1 MSGPVLVS
9 GGTLACTMGTA
20 PSVFT
25 AMANPKVQVE
35 GMPAATMMDNAPI
48 ASIKPFGM
56 CTSLAN
62 PAVAAAT
69 AAALGVLTP
78 QPCVPVLPGPWVASG
93 QKTRS
98 GGKALVCQGDCLM
111 CAYAGTISIAN
122 SGQTKVIVK

>member
-9 GGTLACTMGTA
+9 GGSLMCTFGTM

-25 AMANPKVQVE
+25 AMANPMVQID
-35 GMPAATMMDNAPI
+35 GKPAATMMDNAPLT
-48 ASIKPFGM
+48 SIKPFGM

-69 AAALGVLTP
+69 TAALGVLTP
-78 QPCVPVLPGPWVASG
+78 QPCLPVLPGPWVAGG
-93 QKTRS
+93 QKIRS

-111 CAYAGTISIAN
+111 CAYAGSISIAS
-122 SGQTKVIVK
+122 SGQTKVITN